1 MRFKVAFL
9 LAALAAVGSTGCKK
23 RGGGGGGWLVGSEG
37 MMAQVD
43 KNGQLGE
50 GYDLGATENL
60 NGIACRYEAEA
71 WVVGAHGTLLYT
83 ADGGESWES
92 QNVGTNADLYALATQ
107 DSGPV
112 YLAGDGVFLTAN
124 PNYTTGEATWQ
135 QLGDGVTKY
144 RGVAAAQHADTVLA
158 IGQEGSVWFLAGVQ
172 MKKQTTLANM
182 RAIAVSP
189 NGVNAIVVGDG
200 AWRSHD
206 AGITWTAVTVDSSFA
221 YQSVRIDDNGD
232 AIAVGNA
239 GLVSKIDIEGRVL
252 TQRVGT
258 ADFKTVH
265 TGYTGTGYASGVGGQ
280 VYLTHDGGWSWT
292 AGPVVGGTVLAAD
305 EIGAGHN

>member
-1 MRFKVAFL
+1 MRFKVAL
-9 LAALAAVGSTGCKK
+9 LFAALAAVGSTSCKK
-23 RGGGGGGWLVGSEG
+23 RGGGGGGWLVGSDG
-37 MMAQVD
+37 LMVQVD
-43 KNGQLGE
+43 KNGQLGQ
-50 GYDLGATENL
+50 GYELGADESL

-92 QNVGTNADLYALATQ
+92 QNLGTQADLYTLATQ

-112 YLAGDGVFLTAN
+112 FVAGDGVFLTAN
-124 PNYTTGEATWQ
+124 PDYTTGKADWK
-135 QLGDGVTKY
+135 QLGDGVTKF
-144 RGVAAAQHADTVLA
+144 RSLAAAQHGDTVLA
-158 IGQEGSVWFLAGVQ
+158 IATDGSVFSYASGVLA
-172 MKKQTTLANM
+172 KQTTLANM
-182 RAIAVSP
+182 RAVAVSP
-189 NGVNAIVVGDG
+189 DGGKAIVVGDG
-200 AWRSHD
+200 AWRSLD
-206 AGITWTAVTVDSSFA
+206 AGKSWTAVTVDPSFA
-221 YQSVRIDDNGD
+221 YQSVRIDDSGD
-232 AIAVGNA
+232 AVAVGNA

-258 ADFKTVH
+258 ADFKTIH

-280 VYLTHDGGWSWT
+280 VYLTHDNGWSWV